1 MKVQKQSNDTPI
13 EQSFIAT
20 CAMPQKTDYRPL
32 KVALL
37 DINERLENRL
47 RYFFSDRCQGDYV
60 VAVDPQSADICLIDL
75 DGLRGKSYWAK
86 HAERQRSCPAILLSL
101 HKTEVEN
108 AKWLQKPLQADLLH
122 SELEKI
128 REKLH
133 LQQRQVAPVSLP
145 KSSAEAELALTG
157 HHQELRHKIKLLQ
170 ALLKKEKIR
179 RAQLYAY
186 KQGGQTNNPPLLS
199 EPADATTKQISV
211 GKQEIK
217 TAAPFIGST
226 PDVDLDNET
235 QLAWVQYDPKR
246 FLIGR
251 VQKAVKL
258 AETSGRPVSIS
269 SSHGSI
275 TIVPMTREVLVEI
288 DGQRLQSLASQP
300 VNDDEYLLSV
310 QDSVC
315 DIPGQTHRRPVEAF
329 VWELTLWTSLG
340 RIPVNVSPNNTVVF
354 KHWPNLTRLQIFPQ
368 ATRIAALWAKQA
380 HTLASTAQA
389 LEIPQ
394 RYVFSFFSAA
404 HAIGLATTEE
414 SINEEIATEDN
425 PVKSNGNKTLFQ
437 KILRQLSL
445 H

>member
-86 HAERQRSCPAILLSL
+86 HAERQHNCPAILLSL

-145 KSSAEAELALTG
+145 KPSAETELALSG
-157 HHQELRHKIKLLQ
+157 HHQELRNKIKSLQ

-179 RAQLYAY
+179 RTQLSAY
-186 KQGGQTNNPPLLS
+186 RQDGQADNPPLLS
-199 EPADATTKQISV
+199 EPAYAATKQISV
-211 GKQEIK
+211 GEQETK
-217 TAAPFIGST
+217 NTAPFIGST

-275 TIVPMTREVLVEI
+275 TIVPMTGEVLVEI

-414 SINEEIATEDN
+414 SINEKIATEEN
-425 PVKSNGNKTLFQ
+425 PIKSNGNKTLFQ

>member
-20 CAMPQKTDYRPL
+20 CATPQKADYRPL

-60 VAVDPQSADICLIDL
+60 VDVDPQSADICLIDL

-86 HAERQRSCPAILLSL
+86 HAEHQHNCPAILLSL

-108 AKWLQKPLQADLLH
+108 AKWLQKPLQANLLH

-133 LQQRQVAPVSLP
+133 LQQRQATPASLP
-145 KSSAEAELALTG
+145 NSSAETEVALSG
-157 HHQELRHKIKLLQ
+157 HHQELRRKIKSLQ
-170 ALLKKEKIR
+170 AVLKKEKIR
-179 RAQLYAY
+179 RAQLNVSR
-186 KQGGQTNNPPLLS
+186 QGDNPPLLS
-199 EPADATTKQISV
+199 EPADVPTRQISV
-211 GKQEIK
+211 GNQEIK
-217 TAAPFIGST
+217 TAVPFIGST

-235 QLAWVQYDPKR
+235 QRAWVQYDPKK

-251 VQKAVKL
+251 VQKAIKL

-300 VNDDEYLLSV
+300 VNDDEYQLSV

-340 RIPVNVSPNNTVVF
+340 RIPVNVSPNNTVIF

-368 ATRIAALWAKQA
+368 ATRIAALWAKQT

-414 SINEEIATEDN
+414 AISEEIASEEN
-425 PVKSNGNKTLFQ
+425 PVKSNSNRTLFR

>member
-20 CAMPQKTDYRPL
+20 CATPQKADYRPL

-60 VAVDPQSADICLIDL
+60 VDVDPQSADICLIDL

-86 HAERQRSCPAILLSL
+86 HAEHQHNCPAILLSL

-108 AKWLQKPLQADLLH
+108 AKWLQKPLQANLLH

-133 LQQRQVAPVSLP
+133 LQQRQATPASLP
-145 KSSAEAELALTG
+145 NSSAETEVALSG
-157 HHQELRHKIKLLQ
+157 HHQELRRKIKSLQ
-170 ALLKKEKIR
+170 AVLKKEEIR
-179 RAQLYAY
+179 RAQLNVCR
-186 KQGGQTNNPPLLS
+186 QGDNPPLLS
-199 EPADATTKQISV
+199 EPADVPTRQISV
-211 GKQEIK
+211 GNQEIK
-217 TAAPFIGST
+217 TAVPFIGST

-235 QLAWVQYDPKR
+235 QRAWVQYDPKK

-251 VQKAVKL
+251 VQKAIKL

-300 VNDDEYLLSV
+300 VNDDEYQLSV

-340 RIPVNVSPNNTVVF
+340 RIPVNVSPNNTVIF

-368 ATRIAALWAKQA
+368 ATRIAALWAKQT

-414 SINEEIATEDN
+414 AISEEIASEEN
-425 PVKSNGNKTLFQ
+425 PVKSNSNRTLFR